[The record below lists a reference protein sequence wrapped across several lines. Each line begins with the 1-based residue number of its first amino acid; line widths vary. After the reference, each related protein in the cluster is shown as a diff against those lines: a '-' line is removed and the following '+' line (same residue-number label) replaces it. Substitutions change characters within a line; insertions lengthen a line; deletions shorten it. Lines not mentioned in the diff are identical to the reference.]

1 MTKLT
6 FDAIRK
12 AQPGSVLRD
21 GTVAGLHLRVTS
33 TGKIYY
39 FWYRTKAG
47 VERRPKIGNFPAVS
61 LESARTIA
69 AEWAIKVSLGQDPSQ
84 DRKRAIASPRV
95 SELWSRYSAQ
105 KISRKKSLA
114 QDERMWAAYIAPKW
128 GNKLVEDITFDMVY
142 DLHASMRDTPYQA
155 NRVLALLSA
164 MFNFAWRPLK
174 WTPDNPCK
182 GVHRFPEN
190 RRRRYMSAR
199 EAANVAA
206 ILDAEAVDNPMSVAF
221 LWLLIFTGARKSE
234 IANARWD
241 WLEGNVLR
249 LPDSKTGARPIY
261 LPPQVM
267 AVLDKLPRTNGTIT
281 GIQSPSKLWRRI
293 RTEAECPDLRIHDLR
308 HSFASAG
315 LAAGL
320 TLNQIG
326 ELLGHKSTQTT
337 HRYAHLIEDVA
348 HASAAAAADV
358 METMMKRRETA

>member
-1 MTKLT
+1 M
-6 FDAIRK
+6 FDR
-12 AQPGSVLRD
+12 
-21 GTVAGLHLRVTS
+21 
-33 TGKIYY
+33 
-39 FWYRTKAG
+39 
-47 VERRPKIGNFPAVS
+47 
-61 LESARTIA
+61 
-69 AEWAIKVSLGQDPSQ
+69 
-84 DRKRAIASPRV
+84 
-95 SELWSRYSAQ
+95 
-105 KISRKKSLA
+105 
-114 QDERMWAAYIAPKW
+114 YIAPKW
-128 GNKLVEDITFDMVY
+128 ATKLVSDISYDLVF
-142 DLHASMRDTPYQA
+142 DLHASMKDTPYQA

-164 MFNFAWRPLK
+164 MFNFAHRPMK
-174 WTPDNPCK
+174 WVSENPCK

-190 RRRRYMSAR
+190 RRRRYMSAK
-199 EAANVAA
+199 EAANIAA
-206 ILDAEAVDNPMSVAF
+206 LLDAEAADNPMSVAF

-267 AVLDKLPRTNGTIT
+267 AILDKLPRTSGTIT
-281 GIQSPSKLWRRI
+281 GIQSPTKLWQRI
-293 RTEAECPDLRIHDLR
+293 REEAGSPDLRIHDLR

-358 METMMKRRETA
+358 METMMKRTPV